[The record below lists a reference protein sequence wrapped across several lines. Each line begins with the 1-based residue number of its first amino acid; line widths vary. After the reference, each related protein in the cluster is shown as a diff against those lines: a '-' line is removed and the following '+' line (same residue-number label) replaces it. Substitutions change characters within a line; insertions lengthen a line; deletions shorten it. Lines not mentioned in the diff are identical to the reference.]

1 MNLSFIRPE
10 DRRRSGGSGAGPGFG
25 TEWADTEPAGF
36 RSEAFAEDLQ
46 DEQSTVAPV
55 PRVLTRPP
63 LRMLRRRQ
71 AWAPVF
77 GLALV
82 AALGMGLATRD

>member
-1 MNLSFIRPE
+1 
-10 DRRRSGGSGAGPGFG
+10 
-25 TEWADTEPAGF
+25 
-36 RSEAFAEDLQ
+36 
-46 DEQSTVAPV
+46 
-55 PRVLTRPP
+55 VLTRPP